1 MDRIALND
9 FARRIC
15 ETRANADDS
24 TDRPAP
30 TIVASML
37 GLEDDGPDGQLPSIR
52 SVAARA
58 GVSPSTA
65 SRVLRG
71 AGYAS
76 DQARERVLAAA
87 AELGY
92 EPHLAARTLK
102 SRSSQTIGIVIQDI
116 TNPFYAF
123 LAKGIGDTVRRL
135 GYVIMLS
142 DSEEDR
148 AREAESLRAML
159 GARVA
164 GVIITPTVGNA
175 KILHLVQRYSIA
187 LVQVDRTIPQVHSD
201 SVLIDNFAGAYA
213 GTEHL
218 LRLGHTE
225 IGVIAGPRTLT
236 TGRERMRGYEAAMD
250 AASVPVR
257 PELVKTSDFRRETGV
272 GLARELLDLPRPP
285 SAIFA
290 QNTILAESLL
300 LVLDK
305 RGIRVPDEVAV
316 IGFDD
321 PPWAALTS
329 PPLTVVRQPA
339 YSIGATAADLLLR
352 RLTRPELEASPT
364 SVMLSPTLVVRGS
377 CGAGPGA
384 VGQELRID
392 APSPRAR
399 R

>member
-1 MDRIALND
+1 MLDR
-9 FARRIC
+9 RRDG
-15 ETRANADDS
+15 ADD
-24 TDRPAP
+24 A
-30 TIVASML
+30 
-37 GLEDDGPDGQLPSIR
+37 DGQLPSIR
-52 SVAARA
+52 SVATRA

-76 DQARERVLAAA
+76 DGARERVLAAA
-87 AELGY
+87 KELGY

-123 LAKGIGDTVRRL
+123 LAKGIADTVRKH
-135 GYVIMLS
+135 GYVLMLS

-164 GVIITPTVGNA
+164 GVIIAPTVGNA
-175 KILHLVQRYSIA
+175 EILRLVQRYSIA
-187 LVQVDRTIPQVHSD
+187 LVQVDRTIPQVNSD
-201 SVLIDNFAGAYA
+201 SVMIDNFGGAYT

-218 LRLGHTE
+218 LNLGHTD
-225 IGVIAGPRTLT
+225 IGVLAGPRTLT
-236 TGRERMRGYEAAMD
+236 TGRERLFGFEAAMG
-250 AASVPVR
+250 AASVPVQ
-257 PELVKTSDFRRETGV
+257 PTLVKTSDFRRETGAA
-272 GLARELLDLPRPP
+272 LAHELLDLPRPP

-300 LVLDK
+300 LVLNQ
-305 RGIRVPDEVAV
+305 RGIRVPDDIAV

-321 PPWAALTS
+321 PPWAVLAS

-339 YSIGATAADLLLR
+339 YTIGATAADLLLR
-352 RLTRPELEASPT
+352 RLSHPELDASPT
-364 SVMLSPTLVVRGS
+364 SVALLPTLVVRGS
-377 CGAGPGA
+377 CGADRDA
-384 VGQELRID
+384 VGKEQIA
-392 APSPRAR
+392 APRREAR
-399 R
+399 RAGD